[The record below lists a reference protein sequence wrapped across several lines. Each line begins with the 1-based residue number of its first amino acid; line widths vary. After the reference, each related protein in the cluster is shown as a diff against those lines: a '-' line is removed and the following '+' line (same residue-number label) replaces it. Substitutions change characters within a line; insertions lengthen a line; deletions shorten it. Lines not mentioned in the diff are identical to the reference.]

1 MKYRWIL
8 FISKARDKPPPKSD
22 IPNPKSLNSS
32 YFCPSLFNT
41 HSMKRLIASTLFLS
55 LVSIGIYACKNEPK
69 IEQADLLGR
78 WELREGFRNEQK
90 SEDLAGLFFEFFG
103 DGKMITNMSG
113 STAEAQYELKKQM
126 LLQRGGEMDADYQIE
141 TLNDTSLTL
150 IATLRE
156 INFRFV
162 LGKSIQVN

>member
-1 MKYRWIL
+1 
-8 FISKARDKPPPKSD
+8 
-22 IPNPKSLNSS
+22 
-32 YFCPSLFNT
+32 
-41 HSMKRLIASTLFLS
+41 
-55 LVSIGIYACKNEPK
+55 
-69 IEQADLLGR
+69 
-78 WELREGFRNEQK
+78 
-90 SEDLAGLFFEFFG
+90 
-103 DGKMITNMSG
+103 MSG